1 MNNRIL
7 SIGLILVT
15 LISFSGFSYATT
27 ISNTGSN
34 IHSDVSALRYV
45 NSWYISTSTH
55 KTSSTIVFKV
65 KVQNLTSN
73 VWITGSNFKF
83 TIQYLKVSKTKIKMI
98 YKAYK
103 NGKLLSTKSATIKNP
118 KMHTP
123 RWWAKSMLPI
133 FLKGWKT
140 TI

>member
-1 MNNRIL
+1 M
-7 SIGLILVT
+7 LILAT

-34 IHSDVSALRYV
+34 VHYNSSSLRYV
-45 NSWYISTSTH
+45 NDWYISTSTH
-55 KTSSTIVFKV
+55 KTSSTIVFKA

-73 VWITGSNFKF
+73 VWTTGSNFRF
-83 TIQYLKVSKTKIKMI
+83 TIQFLKVSKTKIKMTF
-98 YKAYK
+98 KAYR
-103 NGKLLSTKSATIKNP
+103 NGKLLKTQSANIKNP

>member
-1 MNNRIL
+1 MNNKVL
-7 SIGLILVT
+7 SIGLMLAV
-15 LISFSGFSYATT
+15 LISFSGFSFATT

-34 IHSDVSALRYV
+34 VHYNSSSLRYA
-45 NSWYISTSTH
+45 NNWYISTSTH

-65 KVQNLTSN
+65 KVQKLTSN

-83 TIQYLKVSKTKIKMI
+83 TIKFLKISKTKIKMTF
-98 YKAYK
+98 KSYK
-103 NGKLLSTKSATIKNP
+103 NGKLLSTKSSYIKNP

-123 RWWAKSMLPI
+123 RWWAKAMLPI